1 MIFDCKITNNMGDNE
16 KNRLFLVFFAKNI
29 WFFAKIAVPLHSK
42 YDDVSHVHQFFIG
55 LLAQLVRATDS

>member
-16 KNRLFLVFFAKNI
+16 KNRLFLVVFAITI
-29 WFFAKIAVPLHSK
+29 WFCARIAVPLHPK
-42 YDDVSHVHQFFIG
+42 YDDMSHVHQFFIG

>member
-1 MIFDCKITNNMGDNE
+1 MGDNE

-29 WFFAKIAVPLHSK
+29 WFFAKFAVPLHPK
-42 YDDVSHVHQFFIG
+42 YDDMSHVHQFFIG

>member
-1 MIFDCKITNNMGDNE
+1 MPYNE
-16 KNRLFLVFFAKNI
+16 KNRAFLVFFAKNI
-29 WFFAKIAVPLHSK
+29 WFFAKFAVPLHSK

>member
-1 MIFDCKITNNMGDNE
+1 MGENE

-29 WFFAKIAVPLHSK
+29 WISHKNIVPLHPKS
-42 YDDVSHVHQFFIG
+42 VFNLFFIG

>member
-1 MIFDCKITNNMGDNE
+1 MGENE

-29 WFFAKIAVPLHSK
+29 WFFAKFAVPLHSK
-42 YDDVSHVHQFFIG
+42 YNDVSHVHQFFIG